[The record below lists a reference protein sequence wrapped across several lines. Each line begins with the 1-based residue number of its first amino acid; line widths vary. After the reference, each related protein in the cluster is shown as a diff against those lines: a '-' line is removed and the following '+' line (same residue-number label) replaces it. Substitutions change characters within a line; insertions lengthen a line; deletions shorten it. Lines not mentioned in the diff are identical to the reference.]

1 MSLTSV
7 LSGKSLTSVHSGK
20 SLTSVLSG
28 KSRGL
33 TSVLSSTFFNSLQL
47 SSTPGDVENV
57 LWDAFSSTLG
67 GLENVVFSHF
77 CDIEFLCLRV
87 KSKVKSKGESISAS
101 CRLGRVLL
109 QRTSLCRPQGQ
120 VFVCLK
126 DKSLSAPRTSLC
138 LDAFSFN
145 FPQPRVV

>member
-67 GLENVVFSHF
+67 GLGNVVFSHF

-101 CRLGRVLL
+101 CRLGRVFL
-109 QRTSLCRPQGQ
+109 QLSSTPGGVEVWHPISLHQGQ
-120 VFVCLK
+120 VYGRQAFVGLK
-126 DKSLSAPRTSLC
+126 DKPLSA
-138 LDAFSFN
+138 
-145 FPQPRVV
+145 

>member
-1 MSLTSV
+1 M
-7 LSGKSLTSVHSGK
+7 
-20 SLTSVLSG
+20 
-28 KSRGL
+28 RF
-33 TSVLSSTFFNSLQL
+33 SSTLFNFLQL
-47 SSTPGDVENV
+47 SSTPGGVENV

-101 CRLGRVLL
+101 CRLGRVFL

-120 VFVCLK
+120 VFVGLKDKPVSAARTSLCRSQGQAFVGLK
-126 DKSLSAPRTSLC
+126 DKSLSASSRGGAENGVW
-138 LDAFSFN
+138 DVFFFN
-145 FPQPRVV
+145 FPPPQVV